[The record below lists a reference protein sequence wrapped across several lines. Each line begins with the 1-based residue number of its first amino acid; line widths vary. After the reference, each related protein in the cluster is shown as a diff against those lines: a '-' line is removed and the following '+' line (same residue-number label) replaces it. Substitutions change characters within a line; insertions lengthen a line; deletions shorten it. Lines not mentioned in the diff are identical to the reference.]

1 MKGATY
7 VTVEADAA
15 FVMPMNAS
23 GGQYER
29 GYTITWLTGEDG
41 GLSGDTWTAGP
52 LNIHEPFDDNGNIEN
67 QIDNFFE
74 DISADHE
81 WAIAE
86 LIGMDCIDF

>member
-29 GYTITWLTGEDG
+29 GYTIKWETGEDG
-41 GLSGDTWTAGP
+41 GLSGVSWTAGP
-52 LNIHEPFDDNGNIEN
+52 LKIYERFDDNGYIEN

-74 DISADHE
+74 NISADHE
-81 WAIAE
+81 AAIAE
-86 LIGMDCIDF
+86 LLSMGCIDF